1 MAVLGATIHEL
12 AVGASIC
19 LRIKFVTVSR
29 INLWLPGR
37 FGWCFGVIGGY
48 QSTVPNNRPF
58 RRCNKSEQ
66 KQLEKQVTQ
75 ALNICYDKPLL

>member
-37 FGWCFGVIGGY
+37 FGW
-48 QSTVPNNRPF
+48 
-58 RRCNKSEQ
+58 
-66 KQLEKQVTQ
+66 QVG
-75 ALNICYDKPLL
+75 ALGS